1 MIVINK
7 NNIQK
12 PNIPNCIFLIKEK
25 NSFEIFYEGEVLDTE
40 FLYYTET
47 QDEIKFSH
55 DFFEIIKS
63 IPKPSLNI
71 DACNVYTHLGYTPYN
86 FTIYNEIH
94 KIPSVCKLNFIDGKL
109 FLSLGLIKL
118 ESKISSKDLIYNSIR
133 DSYCSQKK
141 NAILFSGGYDSI
153 LTALILKKEFGKDNL
168 KLITIAYDN
177 IDFIPIKLDLEYS
190 KKIAKEL
197 DLEHEIVLYDP
208 KKDNIKNR
216 FNTILLN
223 NPLSVHF
230 SFLFSYLSEFYS
242 SSDYN
247 FISGQNADSIINLGA
262 TSQFKITKDLKL
274 EGLGESL
281 RRFFYIVKPDYG
293 RALYWLL
300 SFFNKVD
307 DSYVITPITGFRK
320 FPFPNKSILH
330 QSFKNLKV
338 NFDSSF
344 RNNKKVNQYILNHLL
359 SFMQGGDNSVMLTYF
374 KNSKNQLL
382 PFANMKLISHYL
394 YKKKVS
400 FKNVIFGKYDIISL
414 FNDLASDNVK
424 KILSEKP
431 NIPNI
436 DGDIIWEKIIDNE
449 SDFIKKTKNSSFSGK
464 INVSNKGSD
473 FYLFCLKQLIH
484 LNK

>member
-1 MIVINK
+1 M
-7 NNIQK
+7 
-12 PNIPNCIFLIKEK
+12 
-25 NSFEIFYEGEVLDTE
+25 
-40 FLYYTET
+40 
-47 QDEIKFSH
+47 
-55 DFFEIIKS
+55 
-63 IPKPSLNI
+63 
-71 DACNVYTHLGYTPYN
+71 
-86 FTIYNEIH
+86 
-94 KIPSVCKLNFIDGKL
+94 
-109 FLSLGLIKL
+109 
-118 ESKISSKDLIYNSIR
+118 
-133 DSYCSQKK
+133 
-141 NAILFSGGYDSI
+141 
-153 LTALILKKEFGKDNL
+153 
-168 KLITIAYDN
+168 
-177 IDFIPIKLDLEYS
+177 
-190 KKIAKEL
+190 
-197 DLEHEIVLYDP
+197 
-208 KKDNIKNR
+208 
-216 FNTILLN
+216 
-223 NPLSVHF
+223 
-230 SFLFSYLSEFYS
+230 
-242 SSDYN
+242 
-247 FISGQNADSIINLGA
+247 
-262 TSQFKITKDLKL
+262 
-274 EGLGESL
+274 
-281 RRFFYIVKPDYG
+281 
-293 RALYWLL
+293 
-300 SFFNKVD
+300 
-307 DSYVITPITGFRK
+307 ITPITGFRK

-436 DGDIIWEKIIDNE
+436 AGDIIWEKIIDNE